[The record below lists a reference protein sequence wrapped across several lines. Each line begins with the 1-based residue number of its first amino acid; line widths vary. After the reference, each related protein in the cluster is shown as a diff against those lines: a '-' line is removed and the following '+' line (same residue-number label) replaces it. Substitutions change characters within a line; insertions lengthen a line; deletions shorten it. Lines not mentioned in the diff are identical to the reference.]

1 MELGGF
7 LRLGSEG
14 AHSTGREHAPAALGS
29 SGLAGEQRKG
39 GDGCG
44 EVGGR
49 AALDLGAVLKPGAV
63 WRRACFVLPT
73 ASWQEIACFDGR
85 SAVLL
90 AVQHGFTSPRSGL
103 PPNEGQSRDP
113 AGTEP
118 LSHSPHGRGLAL
130 GWPKRDVA
138 EKSMSRSR
146 GCW

>member
-7 LRLGSEG
+7 LRLGSSG
-14 AHSTGREHAPAALGS
+14 AHSTGRECAHAALGS

-39 GDGCG
+39 GDCYG

-49 AALDLGAVLKPGAV
+49 AALDLGGALKPGAV
-63 WRRACFVLPT
+63 RRRACYVLPA

-90 AVQHGFTSPRSGL
+90 AVQHGFASPELGL

-118 LSHSPHGRGLAL
+118 PVPLSPRQGACFG
-130 GWPKRDVA
+130 VA
-138 EKSMSRSR
+138 EK
-146 GCW
+146 GCC